1 MRRIRRSRKI
11 TGVGKIVV
19 ASRKSGQRRP
29 TCDPVRGLIM
39 TTNKKNSAVASR
51 AHAVPV
57 RGYTTEKGGMSIF
70 VFFVVSLALWSSILA
85 SLPAEAAARLVIYA
99 SAHSIMLTA
108 TTDQG
113 DLTQCDGSLDDL
125 KNGNTVVF
133 QEDGANPVSSHTCSL
148 TFSTGNID
156 FPTNVEPNTLYEGTV
171 FFLDSNGEQ
180 IDSVGS
186 SHIQS
191 LVDPSQTGEVVHS
204 TSMDVL
210 QGLLKNF
217 FSSLLIVLPAIAGV
231 LVALFGIGWIFS
243 IFKKR

>member
-1 MRRIRRSRKI
+1 MRRIRRSRTK

-57 RGYTTEKGGMSIF
+57 RGYTTEKVGLSIF
-70 VFFVVSLALWSSILA
+70 VFFVVALALWSSILA
-85 SLPAEAAARLVIYA
+85 SLPAEAAARLVVYA
-99 SAHSIMLTA
+99 TAHSITLTA

-113 DLTQCDGSLDDL
+113 DLTQCGGGLDDL
-125 KNGNTVVF
+125 KNGNPVVF

-156 FPTNVEPNTLYEGTV
+156 FPTNVEPNTLYEGTII
-171 FFLDSNGEQ
+171 FLDSNSEQ

-191 LVDPSQTGEVVHS
+191 LVDPSQTGDIIYNKVQEGNRI
-204 TSMDVL
+204 TMD
-210 QGLLKNF
+210 NF
-217 FSSLLIVLPAIAGV
+217 FMALPIVLPAIAAMLLIMFAV
-231 LVALFGIGWIFS
+231 RWVKS
-243 IFKKR
+243 RFK